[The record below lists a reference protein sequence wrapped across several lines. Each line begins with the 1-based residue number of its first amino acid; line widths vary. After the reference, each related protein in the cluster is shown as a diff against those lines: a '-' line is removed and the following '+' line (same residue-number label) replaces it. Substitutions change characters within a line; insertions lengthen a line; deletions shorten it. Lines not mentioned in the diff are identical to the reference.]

1 MIFVFVISYYM
12 AVLDAIPSRE
22 GERFLKKKVD
32 VAKTFLSDPSPIIV
46 YPCH

>member
-1 MIFVFVISYYM
+1 M

-32 VAKTFLSDPSPIIV
+32 VAKTFLSN
-46 YPCH
+46 